1 MTSEDVHVAVDGL
14 EEVRLQKLEETQLLF
29 YLLVEGH
36 MVVQVQVVFDELVK
50 ARKWLEFQELEEP
63 LLLFYVLVEDH
74 EFELE
79 EVVQSHEIVEV
90 EMVGLDAMECRHVVQ
105 VQMMFFISR

>member
-1 MTSEDVHVAVDGL
+1 MAVDGL

-74 EFELE
+74 ELELE
-79 EVVQSHEIVEV
+79 EFVQSHEIVKV
-90 EMVGLDAMECRHVVQ
+90 EMMRLDLMDAQQLEQ
-105 VQMMFFISR
+105 VPRMFC

>member
-1 MTSEDVHVAVDGL
+1 
-14 EEVRLQKLEETQLLF
+14 
-29 YLLVEGH
+29 

-74 EFELE
+74 ELELE

-90 EMVGLDAMECRHVVQ
+90 EMVGLDAMEGRHVVQ
-105 VQMMFFISR
+105 VQMMLYQEIKAHQAAKTGNLADVHL